1 MSYNLLI
8 VWGTVPRS
16 LNVVILHTQNT
27 LKCAILEEKFQNC
40 VPTPVGMGTTPP
52 HTQLPRGLRA
62 TRRSPPLPEILDLP
76 LLPVRTQVCGLRIRM
91 LLLGLHLQ
99 HIPEVIRSS
108 FCCLS

>member
-62 TRRSPPLPEILDLP
+62 TRRSPPPSGNPGSATATREDA
-76 LLPVRTQVCGLRIRM
+76 GLRSPNSNASIR
-91 LLLGLHLQ
+91 
-99 HIPEVIRSS
+99 PASATYPRSD
-108 FCCLS
+108 